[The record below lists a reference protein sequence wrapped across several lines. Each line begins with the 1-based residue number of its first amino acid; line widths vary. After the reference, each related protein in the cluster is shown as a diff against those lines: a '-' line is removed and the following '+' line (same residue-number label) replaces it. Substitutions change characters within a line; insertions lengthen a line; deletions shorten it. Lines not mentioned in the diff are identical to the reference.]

1 MLCLTVLWQKSRLKL
16 VMANQLKELRESIAD
31 AIEGSQDGIIVV
43 NNFFDN
49 DRLWKLLLQIWKYRH
64 GEHT

>member
-31 AIEGSQDGIIVV
+31 ALEGSQDGIIVV
-43 NNFFDN
+43 SNLFDN
-49 DRLWKLLLQIWKYRH
+49 DRLWKLLF
-64 GEHT
+64 